1 MKNKFTYLFLV
12 LLIVPANTFSQDYKI
27 VQSGIEYA
35 EVTREVDGIPVR
47 MNLLRLDLKKVRLDV
62 VHAYDKAIG
71 LETTS
76 AIAKRKDAIAAVNAG
91 YFRIDESE
99 WEGDAVSTLQID
111 GKLWSESSNNRAAL
125 FITNGKK
132 KTDAAFGHLFLTMFM
147 KTGPSK
153 GKLGFLF
160 NFSGIDREWKAPD
173 ELLLFTPEFGATTKT
188 GADDLEIVVDRKG
201 RVTQTIDGKGNTPI
215 PANGSVISA
224 SGSKRGQLKFLKAGD
239 KITIDKFS
247 STLNGEMRSPLANA
261 QAEDIIAGNPQLI
274 RKGRVDITWEFE
286 RSGKSHVETKH
297 PRTAAALLK
306 DGRFLL
312 VTIDGRSESSGGVG
326 LDHLAKLLL
335 DFGAV
340 DAMNLDGGGSTTMY
354 LNGQVVNHPS
364 DKSGERPVSDVII
377 VTARKGI
384 SGATVFLR

>member
-1 MKNKFTYLFLV
+1 M
-12 LLIVPANTFSQDYKI
+12 
-27 VQSGIEYA
+27 
-35 EVTREVDGIPVR
+35 
-47 MNLLRLDLKKVRLDV
+47 
-62 VHAYDKAIG
+62 
-71 LETTS
+71 
-76 AIAKRKDAIAAVNAG
+76 
-91 YFRIDESE
+91 
-99 WEGDAVSTLQID
+99 
-111 GKLWSESSNNRAAL
+111 
-125 FITNGKK
+125 
-132 KTDAAFGHLFLTMFM
+132 
-147 KTGPSK
+147 
-153 GKLGFLF
+153 
-160 NFSGIDREWKAPD
+160 
-173 ELLLFTPEFGATTKT
+173 
-188 GADDLEIVVDRKG
+188 VDRKG